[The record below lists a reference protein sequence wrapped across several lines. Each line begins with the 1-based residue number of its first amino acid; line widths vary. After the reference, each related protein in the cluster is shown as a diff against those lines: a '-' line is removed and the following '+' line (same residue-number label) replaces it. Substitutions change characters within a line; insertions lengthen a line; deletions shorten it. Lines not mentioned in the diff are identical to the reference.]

1 MPGALQ
7 SPGGG
12 SQNRGQKVAS
22 MTAYRCRTLVTMNGT
37 PIENGVFI
45 VDGTRFLETGPAPE
59 ILRHHSG
66 PVVDLGEVAVMPG
79 LINAHCHLDYTLMRG
94 AILYVHSFAQWVNRI
109 NSLKRS
115 LSDNDYVRAI
125 QLGFEELRR
134 NGVTTVFDIV
144 ATPQILPLLPPPPIR
159 AWSFLE
165 LIDVRPRPWIEEI
178 AFGSWLFF
186 SENKDRLG
194 GFGLSPHAPYTAS
207 ARMYEVALECARVL
221 KLPITTHV
229 AESSEEYEMFAES
242 RGQLYDFLRQL
253 GRPMTDCGS
262 TSPLRHL
269 IENGLIR
276 PDCIVAHLN
285 ELDDRD
291 LELLGGTKWRN
302 LQIVHCPKSHR
313 FLHHKRFPLEKL
325 MERGLN
331 ICLGTD
337 SLASNDSLDLFS
349 EMRIAKKAYPTL
361 SFRDLLE
368 MVTIRPA
375 RALKLE
381 QSLGQ
386 IAPGYLA
393 DAIAIPFKGHTD
405 EVCESIIQTR
415 GPIKWM
421 MINGKILS

>member
-1 MPGALQ
+1 MI
-7 SPGGG
+7 
-12 SQNRGQKVAS
+12 
-22 MTAYRCRTLVTMNGT
+22 AYRCRILVTLNGT
-37 PIENGVFI
+37 PIDNGVFV
-45 VDGTRFLETGPAPE
+45 VDGPSLLQIGEARE
-59 ILRHHSG
+59 ILRHHAG
-66 PVVDLGEVAVMPG
+66 RVVDLGEVAVMPG
-79 LINAHCHLDYTLMRG
+79 LINAHCHLDYSLMRG
-94 AILYVHSFAQWVNRI
+94 AILSVRSFAQWVSRI

-115 LSDNDYVRAI
+115 LTDDDYLHAT

-144 ATPQILPLLPPPPIR
+144 ATPQTLPLLPPPPIR
-159 AWSFLE
+159 TWSFLE
-165 LIDVRPRPWIEEI
+165 LIDVRPRPWIEEV

-186 SENKDRLG
+186 SENRDRLG

-207 ARMYEVALECARVL
+207 AKMYEIALECSRVL
-221 KLPITTHV
+221 NLPITTHV
-229 AESSEEYEMFAES
+229 AESHEEYEMFAES
-242 RGQLYDFLRQL
+242 RGQLYDLLKKL

-262 TSPLRHL
+262 TSPLRYL
-269 IENGLIR
+269 IENGLISH
-276 PDCIVAHLN
+276 DCIVAHLN

-291 LELLGGTKWRN
+291 LALLEGTKWRN

-313 FLHHKRFPLEKL
+313 FLHHNRFPLEEL
-325 MERGLN
+325 MQRGLN

-349 EMRIAKKAYPTL
+349 EMRIAKKIYPTL
-361 SFRDLLE
+361 SARDLLE

-381 QSLGQ
+381 RRLGR

-393 DAIAIPFKGHTD
+393 DAIAIPFKGRTD
-405 EVCESIIQTR
+405 DVCEAILQTR

>member
-1 MPGALQ
+1 MI
-7 SPGGG
+7 
-12 SQNRGQKVAS
+12 
-22 MTAYRCRTLVTMNGT
+22 AYRCRILVTMDGT
-37 PIENGVFI
+37 PIDNGVFV
-45 VDGTRFLETGPAPE
+45 VDGPSLLQIGEARE
-59 ILRHHSG
+59 ILRRHAG

-79 LINAHCHLDYTLMRG
+79 LINAHCHLDYSLMRG
-94 AILYVHSFAQWVNRI
+94 AILSVRSFAQWVSRI

-115 LSDNDYVRAI
+115 LTDDDYLHAT

-144 ATPQILPLLPPPPIR
+144 ATPQTLPLLPPPPIR
-159 AWSFLE
+159 TWSFLE
-165 LIDVRPRPWIEEI
+165 LIDVRPRPWIEEV

-186 SENKDRLG
+186 SENRDRLG

-207 ARMYEVALECARVL
+207 AKMYEIALECSRVL
-221 KLPITTHV
+221 NLPITTHV
-229 AESSEEYEMFAES
+229 AESHEEYEMFAES
-242 RGQLYDFLRQL
+242 RGQLYDLLKKL

-262 TSPLRHL
+262 TSPLRYL
-269 IENGLIR
+269 IENGLISH
-276 PDCIVAHLN
+276 DCIVAHLN

-291 LELLGGTKWRN
+291 LALLEGTKWRN

-313 FLHHKRFPLEKL
+313 FLHHNRFPLEEL
-325 MERGLN
+325 MQRGLN

-349 EMRIAKKAYPTL
+349 EMRIAKKIYPTL
-361 SFRDLLE
+361 SARDLLE

-381 QSLGQ
+381 RRLGR

-393 DAIAIPFKGHTD
+393 DAIAIPFKGRTD
-405 EVCESIIQTR
+405 DVCEAILQTR

>member
-1 MPGALQ
+1 MI
-7 SPGGG
+7 
-12 SQNRGQKVAS
+12 
-22 MTAYRCRTLVTMNGT
+22 AYRCRILVTMDGT
-37 PIENGVFI
+37 PIDNGVLI
-45 VDGTRFLETGPAPE
+45 VDGPRLLKVGAARD
-59 ILRHHSG
+59 ILRDHTG

-94 AILYVHSFAQWVNRI
+94 AILSVRSFSQWVSRI

-115 LSDNDYVRAI
+115 LTDNDYVRAT

-144 ATPQILPLLPPPPIR
+144 ATPQALPLLPPPPIR
-159 AWSFLE
+159 TWSFLE
-165 LIDVRPRPWIEEI
+165 LIDVRPRPWIDEI

-186 SENKDRLG
+186 SENRDGLG

-207 ARMYEVALECARVL
+207 AKMYELALECSRAL
-221 KLPITTHV
+221 NLPITTHV
-229 AESSEEYEMFAES
+229 AESREEYEMFAES
-242 RGQLYDFLRQL
+242 RGQLYDFLKKL

-262 TSPLRHL
+262 TSPLRYL
-269 IENGLIR
+269 IENGLISH
-276 PDCIVAHLN
+276 DCIVAHLN
-285 ELDDRD
+285 ELDARD
-291 LELLGGTKWRN
+291 LELLDRTEWRN

-313 FLHHKRFPLEKL
+313 FLHHKRFPLEEL
-325 MERGLN
+325 LERGLN

-349 EMRIAKKAYPTL
+349 EMRIARKNYPTL
-361 SFRDLLE
+361 SGRDLLE
-368 MVTIRPA
+368 MVTIRAA

-381 QSLGQ
+381 RSLGK

-393 DAIAIPFKGHTD
+393 DAIAIPFKGHAVD
-405 EVCESIIQTR
+405 VYEAIIQTR

>member
-1 MPGALQ
+1 MI
-7 SPGGG
+7 
-12 SQNRGQKVAS
+12 
-22 MTAYRCRTLVTMNGT
+22 AYRCRILVTMDGT
-37 PIENGVFI
+37 PIDNGVFV
-45 VDGTRFLETGPAPE
+45 VDGPSLLQIGEARE
-59 ILRHHSG
+59 ILRHHAG

-79 LINAHCHLDYTLMRG
+79 LINAHCHLDYSLMRG
-94 AILYVHSFAQWVNRI
+94 AILSVRSFSQWVSRI

-115 LSDNDYVRAI
+115 LTDNDCLHAT

-144 ATPQILPLLPPPPIR
+144 ATPQTLPLLPPPPIR
-159 AWSFLE
+159 TWSFLE
-165 LIDVRPRPWIEEI
+165 LIDVRPRPWIEEA

-186 SENKDRLG
+186 SENRDRLG

-207 ARMYEVALECARVL
+207 AKMYEIALECSRVL
-221 KLPITTHV
+221 NLPITTHV
-229 AESSEEYEMFAES
+229 AESHEEYEMFAES
-242 RGQLYDFLRQL
+242 RGQLYDLLKKL

-262 TSPLRHL
+262 TSPLRYL
-269 IENGLIR
+269 IENGLISH
-276 PDCIVAHLN
+276 DCIVAHLN

-291 LELLGGTKWRN
+291 LALLEGTKWRN
-302 LQIVHCPKSHR
+302 LQIVHCPKSHH
-313 FLHHKRFPLEKL
+313 FLHHKRFSLEEL
-325 MERGLN
+325 MQRGLN

-349 EMRIAKKAYPTL
+349 EMRTAKKIYPTL
-361 SFRDLLE
+361 SARDLLE

-381 QSLGQ
+381 RRLGK

-393 DAIAIPFKGHTD
+393 DAIAIPFKGRTD
-405 EVCESIIQTR
+405 DVCEAILQTR

-421 MINGKILS
+421 MLNGKLLS

>member
-1 MPGALQ
+1 MI
-7 SPGGG
+7 
-12 SQNRGQKVAS
+12 
-22 MTAYRCRTLVTMNGT
+22 AYRCRILVTMDGA
-37 PIENGVFI
+37 PIENGVF
-45 VDGTRFLETGPAPE
+45 VTDGPRILGIGSARD
-59 ILRHHSG
+59 ILRHHTG
-66 PVVDLGEVAVMPG
+66 QVVDIGEVVVMPG
-79 LINAHCHLDYTLMRG
+79 LINAHCHLDYSLMRG
-94 AILYVHSFAQWVNRI
+94 AILYVRSFSQWVGRI

-115 LSDNDYVRAI
+115 LTDQDYVRAT

-144 ATPQILPLLPPPPIR
+144 ATPQTLPLLPPPPIR
-159 AWSFLE
+159 TWSFLE
-165 LIDVRPRPWIEEI
+165 LIDVRPRPWIEET

-186 SENKDRLG
+186 SENRERLG

-207 ARMYEVALECARVL
+207 AKMYEVALECSRVL
-221 KLPITTHV
+221 NLPVTTHV
-229 AESSEEYEMFAES
+229 AESPEEYEMFAES
-242 RGQLYDFLRQL
+242 RGQLYDFLRKL
-253 GRPMTDCGS
+253 GRPMDDCGS

-269 IENGLIR
+269 VENGLIS
-276 PDCIVAHLN
+276 PDCILAHMN

-291 LELLGGTKWRN
+291 LELLDGPQWRN

-313 FLHHKRFPLEKL
+313 FLHHKRFPLEDL

-349 EMRIAKKAYPTL
+349 EMRMAKKIYPTL
-361 SFRDLLE
+361 SARDLLE

-375 RALKLE
+375 RALKLDR
-381 QSLGQ
+381 SLGK

-393 DAIAIPFKGHTD
+393 DAIAIPFKGRAHD
-405 EVCESIIQTR
+405 VCESIVQTR

-421 MINGKILS
+421 MINGKIVS

>member
-1 MPGALQ
+1 MI
-7 SPGGG
+7 
-12 SQNRGQKVAS
+12 
-22 MTAYRCRTLVTMNGT
+22 AYRCRILVTMDGA
-37 PIENGVFI
+37 PIENGVF
-45 VDGTRFLETGPAPE
+45 VTDGPRIMEIGAARD
-59 ILRHHSG
+59 ILRRHRG
-66 PVVDLGEVAVMPG
+66 PVVDIGEVVVMPG
-79 LINAHCHLDYTLMRG
+79 LINAHCHLDYSLMRG
-94 AILYVHSFAQWVNRI
+94 AILYVRSFSQWVGRI

-115 LSDNDYVRAI
+115 LTDQDYVRAI

-159 AWSFLE
+159 TWSFLE
-165 LIDVRPRPWIEEI
+165 LIDVRPRPWIEET

-186 SENKDRLG
+186 SENRERLG

-207 ARMYEVALECARVL
+207 AKMYELALECSRVL
-221 KLPITTHV
+221 HLPITTHV
-229 AESSEEYEMFAES
+229 AESPEEYEMFADS
-242 RGQLYDFLRQL
+242 RGQLYDLLRKL
-253 GRPMTDCGS
+253 GRPMSDCGS

-269 IENGLIR
+269 IENGLINH
-276 PDCIVAHLN
+276 DCILAHMN

-291 LELLGGTKWRN
+291 LGLLDGPQWRN

-313 FLHHKRFPLEKL
+313 FLHHKRFPLEEL

-349 EMRIAKKAYPTL
+349 EMRIAKKIYPTL
-361 SFRDLLE
+361 SARDLLE

-381 QSLGQ
+381 RSLGK
-386 IAPGYLA
+386 IAPGHMA
-393 DAIAIPFKGHTD
+393 DAIAIPFKGRAHD
-405 EVCESIIQTR
+405 VCESIVQTR

>member
-1 MPGALQ
+1 MD
-7 SPGGG
+7 
-12 SQNRGQKVAS
+12 
-22 MTAYRCRTLVTMNGT
+22 GT
-37 PIENGVFI
+37 PIDNGVFV
-45 VDGTRFLETGPAPE
+45 VDGPNLLQIGEARE
-59 ILRHHSG
+59 ILRHHAG

-79 LINAHCHLDYTLMRG
+79 LINAHCHLDYSLMRG
-94 AILYVHSFAQWVNRI
+94 AILSVRSFAQWVSRI

-115 LSDNDYVRAI
+115 LTDDDYLHAT

-134 NGVTTVFDIV
+134 NGVTTVLDIV
-144 ATPQILPLLPPPPIR
+144 ATPQTLPLLPPPPIR
-159 AWSFLE
+159 TWSFLE
-165 LIDVRPRPWIEEI
+165 LIDVRPRPWIEEV

-186 SENKDRLG
+186 SENRDRLG

-207 ARMYEVALECARVL
+207 AKMYEIALECSRVL
-221 KLPITTHV
+221 NLPITTHV
-229 AESSEEYEMFAES
+229 AESHEEYEMFAES
-242 RGQLYDFLRQL
+242 RGQLYDLLKKL

-262 TSPLRHL
+262 TSPLRYL
-269 IENGLIR
+269 IENGLISH
-276 PDCIVAHLN
+276 DCIVAHLN

-291 LELLGGTKWRN
+291 LALLEGTKWRN

-313 FLHHKRFPLEKL
+313 FLHHNRFPLEEL
-325 MERGLN
+325 MQRGLN

-349 EMRIAKKAYPTL
+349 EMRIAKKIYPRL
-361 SFRDLLE
+361 SARDLLE

-375 RALKLE
+375 RTLKLE
-381 QSLGQ
+381 RRLGK

-393 DAIAIPFKGHTD
+393 DAVAIPFKGRTD
-405 EVCESIIQTR
+405 DVCEGILQTR